1 MLPGFT
7 EFFCFFFGPSN
18 RRSVK
23 GGRDWTNKKMTQPTE
38 TENDKKKLIF
48 PSPPPHHLPVPNER
62 ERERKRHQ
70 SKKKIKKKQKKV
82 FFTTVVALLLFN
94 GSIRTVQ
101 STRTGRPGRNGPSF
115 VFASDRKEKKK
126 PRRTTLRLK
135 KKKKKPKDWH
145 VDVLISYYGRWP
157 VFSSFLTLFVCVCV
171 CVCVCVRYLL
181 WCFDMISLYARPV
194 MVSFWSTAPRRAGR

>member
-23 GGRDWTNKKMTQPTE
+23 GGRHWTNKKMTQPTE

-70 SKKKIKKKQKKV
+70 SKKKIKKNKKK
-82 FFTTVVALLLFN
+82 FFLRRWWRFFCLMARF
-94 GSIRTVQ
+94 
-101 STRTGRPGRNGPSF
+101 GRCNRPEQ
-115 VFASDRKEKKK
+115 ADRAVMDPHLYLPVTEKKRK
-126 PRRTTLRLK
+126 NQEGQLYGWRRRRRSQKTGTLMC
-135 KKKKKPKDWH
+135 WF
-145 VDVLISYYGRWP
+145 LITGGGPYFLLSWP
-157 VFSSFLTLFVCVCV
+157 FLCVCVCV
-171 CVCVCVRYLL
+171 CVCVCALPALV
-181 WCFDMISLYARPV
+181 
-194 MVSFWSTAPRRAGR
+194 FWYD